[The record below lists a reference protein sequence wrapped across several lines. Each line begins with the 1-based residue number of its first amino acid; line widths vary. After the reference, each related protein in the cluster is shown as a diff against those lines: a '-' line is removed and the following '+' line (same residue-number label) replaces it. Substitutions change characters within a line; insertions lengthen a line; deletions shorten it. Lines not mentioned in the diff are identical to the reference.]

1 MLETVDSDH
10 VWACRQCLIHV
21 GCEEEVISKDFTGST
36 GRAYLVSNCV
46 NFRTGAPL
54 QSAHA
59 ATPKSKRAFW
69 HRSRATVLRASDR
82 VWSVC
87 ARADFEQL
95 ATAGA
100 WLVPAPGADWS
111 QQTAV

>member
-59 ATPKSKRAFW
+59 ATPNRSG
-69 HRSRATVLRASDR
+69 RSRATVLRASDR
-82 VWSVC
+82 VLSVC